1 MSLEALVMGET
12 VTPIPSREA
21 TGSPHTDLL
30 DWLHSGRLTLVDE
43 RKEAVSPERWFEL
56 PPDAQANALA
66 DFERV
71 ARGNTK
77 AVVLFLRD

>member
-1 MSLEALVMGET
+1 MSLEALVVGDSSP
-12 VTPIPSREA
+12 PIHSQEASGSRH
-21 TGSPHTDLL
+21 PDLL

-56 PPDAQANALA
+56 APGAQANALA

>member
-1 MSLEALVMGET
+1 MSLQALIRGDALSPVHG
-12 VTPIPSREA
+12 SEA
-21 TGSPHTDLL
+21 TVAQPPDLL

-56 PPDAQANALA
+56 APATQANALA